1 MTAPRLEIDLGK
13 IHHNA
18 RTLVRRLALRG
29 IAVMGVTKAAL
40 GSPAVAREMI
50 LAGVSELGDS
60 RLENIRSMREA
71 GIVAP
76 MALIRSPMLSQV
88 ERVAE
93 YVDLS
98 FHTEFE
104 AISELSRA
112 AQKFGKIHNIVLM
125 VELGDLREGLFPSDV
140 EKTVPLILNL
150 PNLVLKGIGTNLACL
165 NGVIPDA
172 QKMSELSVLADSIE
186 ATYDITLDIV
196 SGGNSANLSWAL
208 SDANTGRVNH
218 LRLGES
224 ILLGRETLHRQP
236 IEGLFTDA
244 ITLVAEVI
252 ESKVKPSEPW
262 GEIAQTAF
270 GDKPVVKEEGCMR
283 RAILALG
290 RQDTD
295 PEGLSLPNGLAIL
308 GASSD
313 HLIVDC
319 GPHRL
324 QIGSGMTFQL
334 NYSALVRSMTSPFV
348 VKVMNNQSRG
358 NMEPNGVKTT

>member
-1 MTAPRLEIDLGK
+1 MTGPRLEIDLGK
-13 IHHNA
+13 IYHNA

-29 IAVMGVTKAAL
+29 IAVMGVTKATL
-40 GSPAVAREMI
+40 GSASVAREMV

-60 RLENIRSMREA
+60 RLENIKSMREA

-76 MALIRSPMLSQV
+76 MSLIRSPMLSQV
-88 ERVAE
+88 EGVAE
-93 YVDLS
+93 YVELS

-104 AISELSRA
+104 VIRELSRA
-112 AQKFGKIHNIVLM
+112 AQKLGKIHEIVLM
-125 VELGDLREGLFPSDV
+125 VELGDLREGLFPCDV
-140 EKTVPLILNL
+140 EKIVPLILNL
-150 PNLVLKGIGTNLACL
+150 PNVVLKGIGTNLACL

-172 QKMSELSVLADSIE
+172 QKMSELSALADSIE
-186 ATYDITLDIV
+186 ATFDLNLDII

-208 SDANTGRVNH
+208 SDANIGRVNH

-224 ILLGRETLHRQP
+224 ILLGRETLHRLP
-236 IEGLFTDA
+236 IEGLHTDA

-252 ESKVKPSEPW
+252 ESKFKPSEPW

-270 GDKPVVKEEGCMR
+270 GDQPVAKEPGDML
-283 RAILALG
+283 RAIFALG

-295 PEGLSLPNGLAIL
+295 PKGLSLPSGFTLL

-313 HLIVDC
+313 HLMVDC
-319 GPHRL
+319 GPHKL
-324 QIGSGMTFQL
+324 PIGSEMTFPL

-348 VKVMNNQSRG
+348 VKVMNNPSPGDRG
-358 NMEPNGVKTT
+358 PIGVQT

>member
-13 IHHNA
+13 INHNA

-29 IAVMGVTKAAL
+29 IAVMGVTKAVL
-40 GSPAVAREMI
+40 GSSAIAHEMI

-60 RLENIRSMREA
+60 RLENIQSMREA
-71 GIVAP
+71 GIAAP
-76 MALIRSPMLSQV
+76 MTLIRSPMLSQV
-88 ERVAE
+88 ESVAE
-93 YVDLS
+93 HVDLS

-104 AISELSRA
+104 VIRELSRA
-112 AQKFGKIHNIVLM
+112 AQKLGKIHGIVLM
-125 VELGDLREGLFPSDV
+125 VELGDLREGLSPCDV
-140 EKTVPLILNL
+140 EKAVPLILNL
-150 PNLVLKGIGTNLACL
+150 PNLVMRGIGTNLACL

-172 QKMSELSVLADSIE
+172 QKMLELSVLADSIE
-186 ATYDITLDIV
+186 AAFDLTLDMV
-196 SGGNSANLSWAL
+196 SGGNSANLLWAL

-252 ESKVKPSEPW
+252 ESKFKPSEPW

-270 GDKPVVKEEGCMR
+270 GDKPVTKEQGCLM
-283 RAILALG
+283 RAIFALG

-295 PEGLSLPNGLAIL
+295 PKGLSLPTGFTIL
-308 GASSD
+308 GTSSD

-319 GPHRL
+319 GPHKLR
-324 QIGSGMTFQL
+324 IGSEMTFQL

-348 VKVMNNQSRG
+348 VKVMNNQSHG
-358 NMEPNGVKTT
+358 NMEPIGVKTS